1 MFVVTRR
8 GVSPLR
14 QTVLTQAW
22 PGCGYTG
29 RGNQAATLGWSSP
42 RPPASV
48 ITMLII
54 SPDRHRAQ
62 TGTNGDNIISQV
74 KSGDIRRPR
83 DATPLK
89 GGPCPRA
96 VTGDPGL
103 TTGQCQCHSPQTPS
117 LDPVWCLSP
126 VCSHRGLVT
135 SWLSLI
141 SGQLWRMARCN
152 NVLMRCQHGVNYV
165 VCKQ

>member
-1 MFVVTRR
+1 MHGQAVTTR
-8 GVSPLR
+8 GVGTKLWHWSDDPRHLSS
-14 QTVLTQAW
+14 Q
-22 PGCGYTG
+22 C
-29 RGNQAATLGWSSP
+29 WSSAQIDTGP
-42 RPPASV
+42 RPGQ
-48 ITMLII
+48 M
-54 SPDRHRAQ
+54 
-62 TGTNGDNIISQV
+62 GTILSV
-74 KSGDIRRPR
+74 KSRAETSGGH
-83 DATPLK
+83 ATPLK